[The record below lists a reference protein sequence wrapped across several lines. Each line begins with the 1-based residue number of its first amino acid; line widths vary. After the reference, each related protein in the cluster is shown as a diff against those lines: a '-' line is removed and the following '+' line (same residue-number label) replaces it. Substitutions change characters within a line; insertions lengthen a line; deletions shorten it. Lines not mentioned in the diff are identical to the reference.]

1 MGAGK
6 LDHVILEERK
16 PDGRWIVLGVPIKP
30 GALTVWPNEVG
41 IVMRDGKVEDIFS
54 EGKRK
59 LPWRGKVRTYVVYTK
74 PFDLTFW
81 LKDPKDLKEPD
92 EGVVLDQDL
101 PVLTADGDVVT
112 GRIGLTLSV
121 VSSYEEH
128 LLRLLRSGRSFVT
141 ERDVS
146 DKIEPELLAKVL
158 ALDIYKYKAAE
169 LRGNREASGEI
180 YESVSIEPA
189 ATIRRYG
196 LRMDS
201 FTVMWGLTLAEQEE
215 IRRQR
220 HDDQPI
226 EEPKEKPPVLPPDTL
241 PEPVPPPD
249 DNDTVNGSY
258 WLNMDSAGFML
269 HKGSCGHVKTW
280 ARPPKWK
287 EFPDEKAAQEST
299 TAAIRK
305 CGDCFQSEWI
315 DGVQKPPPPPPG
327 SSYWVYEDRVTSQAR
342 VHEGRCRYCNHGEGM
357 GHGRIPGDS
366 EWHGPY
372 GSLEE
377 AFRRAEATGQRD
389 VRGCRVC
396 RPHSINGGWE
406 EIGYSFKNGRKSMQ
420 NVPDWVRK
428 QIPKYRRMFH
438 TTDSHRK
445 RKSYYLDGKTFTY
458 RLSFSRVHRGADL
471 RVCRTLRE
479 K

>member
-6 LDHVILEERK
+6 LDQVILEERK
-16 PDGRWIVLGVPIKP
+16 PDGRWVFLGVPIKP
-30 GALTVWPNEVG
+30 GYLTVWPNEVG

-59 LPWRGKVRTYVVYTK
+59 LPRRGEVRTYVVHTK

-81 LKDPKDLKEPD
+81 LKDPEDLKEPD

-101 PVLTADGDVVT
+101 PVLTADGEVVT

-128 LLRLLRSGRSFVT
+128 LLRLLRSGRRFIT

-158 ALDIYKYKAAE
+158 ALDIHKYTAAE
-169 LRGNREASGEI
+169 LRGNREASGGI
-180 YESVSIEPA
+180 QESVSIEPA
-189 ATIRRYG
+189 VTIRRYG
-196 LRMDS
+196 LRLDNFM
-201 FTVMWGLTLAEQEE
+201 VMWGLTLEE
-215 IRRQR
+215 RERIRRQR

-226 EEPKEKPPVLPPDTL
+226 EEPKEKPPVLPPYTL
-241 PEPVPPPD
+241 PEDNEPPVPPPD

-315 DGVQKPPPPPPG
+315 DGVQKPPPLPLG

-342 VHEGRCRYCNHGEGM
+342 VHEGACRYCNHGAGM

-377 AFRRAEATGQRD
+377 AFRRAEATGQKD
-389 VRGCRVC
+389 VRGCKVC
-396 RPHSINGGWE
+396 RP
-406 EIGYSFKNGRKSMQ
+406 
-420 NVPDWVRK
+420 
-428 QIPKYRRMFH
+428 
-438 TTDSHRK
+438 
-445 RKSYYLDGKTFTY
+445 
-458 RLSFSRVHRGADL
+458 
-471 RVCRTLRE
+471 
-479 K
+479 